1 MSGFLLFNRQWV
13 RAWDGQL
20 VEEHQELAEGLEEG
34 PAGEQADA
42 FIGVYRPVGDHLLLH
57 RAEYAQLDLLL
68 LAQLIHWI
76 WLVEL
81 DGWSVHL
88 QTDIRHAIITSLC
101 NVLASQAQLMETVYT
116 RSSFQRTNLMPTF
129 VLIFTSAW
137 CCCLSPFHQKRWL
150 RQTWRRRAE
159 DHVCLVP
166 NTRSWHP
173 WANKTEGL
181 ILTEGKTHNPPVG
194 NGRWGLE
201 NGEKRHSYIHKCCYG
216 LVMKLCHKSVHPR
229 ATLDPKVAQTSREAS
244 HLVSFLGKD

>member
-57 RAEYAQLDLLL
+57 RAEHAQLDLLL
-68 LAQLIHWI
+68 LTQLIHWI

-88 QTDIRHAIITSLC
+88 QTHTDAVISSLC
-101 NVLASQAQLMETVYT
+101 TLRLLLGTSWWKSDAVFFSEERSHANICPSFSLMA
-116 RSSFQRTNLMPTF
+116 
-129 VLIFTSAW
+129 AW
-137 CCCLSPFHQKRWL
+137 CCCLSPFHQRRWL
-150 RQTWRRRAE
+150 RQMWRRQAE

-166 NTRSWHP
+166 NTQSWHP
-173 WANKTEGL
+173 WANKTEGQ

-201 NGEKRHSYIHKCCYG
+201 NGEKRHNDIHKCCYG
-216 LVMKLCHKSVHPR
+216 LVIKSWHKSIYPG
-229 ATLDPKVAQTSREAS
+229 ATLDTEVA
-244 HLVSFLGKD
+244 